1 MKKRRV
7 CTNRASFHGPISS
20 ELSSSSSSCSKRIV
34 IDQRRIQND
43 NQFGLV
49 VVCLVEISHT
59 ITVFYHC
66 HTNSA
71 EKSYDTIPV
80 RDWMAVHPWVP
91 IVACVLYMVLIPVGQ
106 AYFTTRPR
114 WNWRITLAV
123 WNLFLSAF
131 SAVGVIRTLP
141 ALWHLYSF
149 YSVEENFCMDPESHF
164 GSGTTGLWVQLF
176 CLSKFPYVYIQS
188 CAHHPMRPVDPV

>member
-1 MKKRRV
+1 MDLFRVSCPRRRHAARGLSF
-7 CTNRASFHGPISS
+7 TQIESRTTTSLRLLLLLFASSKFLTQITAFHN
-20 ELSSSSSSCSKRIV
+20 C
-34 IDQRRIQND
+34 
-43 NQFGLV
+43 
-49 VVCLVEISHT
+49 
-59 ITVFYHC
+59 Y
-66 HTNSA
+66 TNSA

-91 IVACVLYMVLIPVGQ
+91 IVACVLYMALIPVGQ
-106 AYFTTRPR
+106 AYFATRPR

-123 WNLFLSAF
+123 WNLFLSLF

-188 CAHHPMRPVDPV
+188 CAHHPMRTVDPVWPH